1 MNPRDR
7 PYARDQ
13 VAGTADVRT
22 INASLC
28 HDLSSSGQG
37 SIMEFFDSLAMLG
50 PGQVALLILALVIAF
65 GFECVNGFHDTAN
78 AVATVIY
85 TKSLKPT
92 PAVVWSGLWNF
103 IGVHA
108 GGIGVA
114 FSIVHLLPVDLLVNI
129 KTGRGLAMVLA
140 LLLAAIIWNFATWYR
155 GLPASSSHALIGSIM
170 GVGMMNAW
178 MEHGSFFKGV
188 NWHKATEVGMA
199 LLFSPLIG
207 FGLAAVLLL
216 VLRRLVPSKKL
227 YEPPEGDEPPPWWIR
242 GLLIGTCTGVSFAHG
257 SNDGQKGMGLIMLV
271 LIGIVPAT
279 YALDMGSSSADLTAV
294 VEAAKTL
301 EKELESPA
309 IAGLM
314 DALKQEYLAT
324 NRVEKLKR
332 TDAVAATIEPYGNFD
347 SDTHGFEFRH
357 PGIAREVFQP
367 YPKPDAV
374 LATLDPLPLA
384 RDLMATLEGCTSF
397 TDLGSEERWEV
408 RTQLVELGAA
418 IRTLVRNFGAAMAED
433 RREVLLS
440 VASRLSRPVE
450 YVPEWV
456 KMGVALCLGL
466 GTMVG
471 WKRIVVT
478 VGEKIGKTHL
488 TYAQGASAELVAA
501 ATIGLADGFGMPVST
516 THVLSSGVAGTMWA
530 NNSGIQASTVRD
542 IALAWILTLPAV
554 IILSGVLYWLATL
567 VTG

>member
-1 MNPRDR
+1 
-7 PYARDQ
+7 
-13 VAGTADVRT
+13 
-22 INASLC
+22 
-28 HDLSSSGQG
+28 
-37 SIMEFFDSLAMLG
+37 MEFLDAAATLG
-50 PGQVALLILALVIAF
+50 TGQTVLLVMALVIAF
-65 GFECVNGFHDTAN
+65 GFECINGFHDTAN

-85 TKSLKPT
+85 TKALKPT

-178 MEHGSFFKGV
+178 LEHGSFFKGL
-188 NWHKATEVGMA
+188 NWHKVTEVMMA
-199 LLFSPLIG
+199 LLLSPMIG
-207 FGLAAVLLL
+207 FGLAAGLLL
-216 VLRRLVPSKKL
+216 LCRRLVRSPMLYQPPSS
-227 YEPPEGDEPPPWWIR
+227 DAPPPWWIR
-242 GLLIGTCTGVSFAHG
+242 ALLIGTCTGVSFAHG

-279 YALDMGSSSADLTAV
+279 YALDMRSSPQAV
-294 VEAAKTL
+294 EKAVAAA
-301 EKELESPA
+301 KELEAELSAPDLA
-309 IAGLM
+309 SMMEALRDQHVATARVERMTRGVAAAETLEYGLVNDVF
-314 DALKQEYLAT
+314 DAL
-324 NRVEKLKR
+324 
-332 TDAVAATIEPYGNFD
+332 G
-347 SDTHGFEFRH
+347 SDD
-357 PGIAREVFQP
+357 P
-367 YPKPDAV
+367 V
-374 LATLDPLPLA
+374 LATLDPLPLT
-384 RDLMATLEGCTSF
+384 RGVIEKLDGRQGFSDLDA
-397 TDLGSEERWEV
+397 DDRWAV
-408 RTQLVELGAA
+408 RTQLVELG
-418 IRTLVRNFGAAMAED
+418 ISVRTLLREFGHQMTED
-433 RREVLLS
+433 RRKVLAGIAGDL
-440 VASRLSRPVE
+440 ARPVE

-456 KMGVALCLGL
+456 VMGVALCLGL

-488 TYAQGASAELVAA
+488 SYAQGGVAELVAA
-501 ATIGLADGFGMPVST
+501 GTIGLADGFGLPVST

-530 NNSGIQASTVRD
+530 NRSGIQASTCRE

-554 IILSGVLYWLATL
+554 IALSAGLYWLATL
-567 VTG
+567 VVA

>member
-1 MNPRDR
+1 MDFLD
-7 PYARDQ
+7 A
-13 VAGTADVRT
+13 AATLGT
-22 INASLC
+22 
-28 HDLSSSGQG
+28 GQT
-37 SIMEFFDSLAMLG
+37 
-50 PGQVALLILALVIAF
+50 VLLIVALVIAF
-65 GFECVNGFHDTAN
+65 GFECINGFHDTAN

-85 TKSLKPT
+85 TKALKPT

-178 MEHGSFFKGV
+178 LEHGSFFKGL
-188 NWHKATEVGMA
+188 NWHKVTEVMMA
-199 LLFSPLIG
+199 LLLSPVIG
-207 FGLAAVLLL
+207 FGLAAGLLL
-216 VLRRLVPSKKL
+216 LCRRLVRSPTLYQPPSS
-227 YEPPEGDEPPPWWIR
+227 DAPPPWWIR
-242 GLLIGTCTGVSFAHG
+242 ALLIGTCTGVSFAHG

-279 YALDMGSSSADLTAV
+279 YALDMRSSPQAV
-294 VEAAKTL
+294 EKAVAAA
-301 EKELESPA
+301 KELEAELSAPDLA
-309 IAGLM
+309 SMMEALRDQHVATARVERMTRGVAAAETLEYGLVNDVF
-314 DALKQEYLAT
+314 DAL
-324 NRVEKLKR
+324 
-332 TDAVAATIEPYGNFD
+332 G
-347 SDTHGFEFRH
+347 SDD
-357 PGIAREVFQP
+357 P
-367 YPKPDAV
+367 V
-374 LATLDPLPLA
+374 LATLDPLPLT
-384 RDLMATLEGCTSF
+384 RGVIEKLDGRQGFSDLDA
-397 TDLGSEERWEV
+397 DDRWAV
-408 RTQLVELGAA
+408 RTQLVELG
-418 IRTLVRNFGAAMAED
+418 ISVRTLLREFGHQMTED
-433 RREVLLS
+433 RRKVLAGIAGDL
-440 VASRLSRPVE
+440 ARPVE

-456 KMGVALCLGL
+456 VMGVALCLGL

-488 TYAQGASAELVAA
+488 SYAQGGVAELVAA
-501 ATIGLADGFGMPVST
+501 GTIGLADGFGLPVST

-530 NNSGIQASTVRD
+530 NRSGIQASTCRE

-554 IILSGVLYWLATL
+554 IALSAGLYWLATL
-567 VTG
+567 VVA